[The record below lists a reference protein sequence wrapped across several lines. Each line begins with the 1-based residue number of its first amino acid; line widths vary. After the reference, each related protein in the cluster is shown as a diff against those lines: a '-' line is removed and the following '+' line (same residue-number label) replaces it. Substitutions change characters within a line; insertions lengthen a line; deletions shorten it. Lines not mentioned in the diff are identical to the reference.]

1 MFSVCL
7 LSAILRVFV
16 CFWQDYYCDVTVWY
30 RGWLQGSERLQVTD
44 GPTCTKHQASA
55 RALGG
60 RVGGV
65 SQPKPLGTDDIVL
78 NALNFAVCADNDR
91 SNNLFATV
99 LGDTSGVT
107 YTEQVRG
114 KLWLTARLE

>member
-1 MFSVCL
+1 M
-7 LSAILRVFV
+7 
-16 CFWQDYYCDVTVWY
+16 TVWY
-30 RGWLQGSERLQVTD
+30 RDWLQAPERLQVTD

-60 RVGGV
+60 RAGGV
-65 SQPKPLGTDDIVL
+65 SQPKPLGTDNDMVL

-91 SNNLFATV
+91 SNNIFATV

-107 YTEQVRG
+107 YTEQVRR
-114 KLWLTARLE
+114 KLSGSLLER